1 MLLPPYHLSDEQRSN
16 NASDWDNSVSQL
28 RLRNRQPFWKF
39 YFDSELS
46 RLVQQSFPQ
55 IYGAFHRLLFRAE
68 MPGINFVLPLAL
80 PMISALL
87 KSINILIR
95 LQ

>member
-1 MLLPPYHLSDEQRSN
+1 MN
-16 NASDWDNSVSQL
+16 NGVKTLRIGMILYRNFVFVIDN
-28 RLRNRQPFWKF
+28 PFGNSILIPNSHDLYNNPSLK
-39 YFDSELS
+39 YMA
-46 RLVQQSFPQ
+46 V
-55 IYGAFHRLLFRAE
+55 FHRLLFRAE
-68 MPGINFVLPLAL
+68 MPGFHLVLPLAL